1 MRHKLQRKGADPRIL
16 GRCWDGVLDP
26 LQAWRR
32 RPQQARRAPRRPR
45 SRRRSSTWRRAS
57 RGYIVDGRGLRGA
70 GRGWQ
75 GRERRLARGGGARE
89 RHDGGRRRRLLIA
102 EGLGFRGDASR
113 AGQGHRG
120 VRQGEWGE
128 EEGEPGA
135 AAVSDGDDL
144 THIDGRCRLAEGRT
158 RGGSLPLTA
167 LIVVKICKST

>member
-1 MRHKLQRKGADPRIL
+1 MAGAGEASCSP
-16 GRCWDGVLDP
+16 
-26 LQAWRR
+26 RR
-32 RPQQARRAPRRPR
+32 RPRTPRRRKEEATPHRGRPR
-45 SRRRSSTWRRAS
+45 VS
-57 RGYIVDGRGLRGA
+57 
-70 GRGWQ
+70 
-75 GRERRLARGGGARE
+75 
-89 RHDGGRRRRLLIA
+89 
-102 EGLGFRGDASR
+102 GDASR

-167 LIVVKICKST
+167 LIVVCVCVCVRVYI